1 MNSCLRCKSELKSVG
16 NGMRGC
22 SCRSVLTSGMNPHYS
37 ASEVVSMVTETNRI
51 MNRKVENDADL
62 VAIRDDIWS
71 EWTKN

>member
-1 MNSCLRCKSELKSVG
+1 
-16 NGMRGC
+16 
-22 SCRSVLTSGMNPHYS
+22 MNPHYS
-37 ASEVVSMVTETNRI
+37 VSEVVSMVTETNRI